1 MKFACETKN
10 RVVRVKVKSQDNIV
24 KIMKDLREKFA
35 GTVFQ
40 IVYVSDNDLWISVTR
55 ESKVVKIKHVVSHIE

>member
-1 MKFACETKN
+1 VKFACETKN